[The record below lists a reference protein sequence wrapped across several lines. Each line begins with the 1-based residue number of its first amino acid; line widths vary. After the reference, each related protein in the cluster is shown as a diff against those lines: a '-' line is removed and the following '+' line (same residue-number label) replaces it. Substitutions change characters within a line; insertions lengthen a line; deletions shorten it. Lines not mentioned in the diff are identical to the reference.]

1 MKKILIAAAALSAAG
16 TAWANTEELPSVVLT
31 GGLAGGTLSS
41 GNSALTWDTDT
52 YGDAFNNWEVSFNV
66 ELKQTPGSSDPFLST
81 SRRGNASTGWTFAVT
96 NDGKVQWKDGL
107 TVKTTS
113 GSSWASVGGGSVK
126 ITLSYDGAL
135 LTATKDGG
143 EKLTFSAD
151 SAVLTSG
158 QSSFWTN
165 GGKETFSGISLK
177 GQNVIPE
184 PSAFGLLAGIGALAL
199 VASRRRRR

>member
-16 TAWANTEELPSVVLT
+16 TAFAETGLPDVTLT
-31 GGLAGGTLSS
+31 GTLAGGSLSS
-41 GNSALTWDTDT
+41 SNSALTWDTET

-66 ELKQTPGSSDPFLST
+66 ELKQTPGASDPFLST

-96 NDGKVQWKDGL
+96 NDGKVQWKGGL

-126 ITLSYDGAL
+126 ITLSYDGSL
-135 LTATKDGG
+135 LTATNDGG

>member
-16 TAWANTEELPSVVLT
+16 TAWAETGLPDITLT
-31 GGLAGGTLSS
+31 GTLAGGSLSAR
-41 GNSALTWDTDT
+41 NSALTWDTDT

-66 ELKQTPGSSDPFLST
+66 ELKQTPGASDPFLST
-81 SRRGNASTGWTFAVT
+81 SRNGNASTGWTFAVT

-113 GSSWASVGGGSVK
+113 DSSWASVGGGSVK
-126 ITLSYDGAL
+126 ITLSYDGSL

-143 EKLTFSAD
+143 ERLTFSAD

-177 GQNVIPE
+177 GQNVVPE

>member
-16 TAWANTEELPSVVLT
+16 TAFAETGLPDVTLT
-31 GGLAGGTLSS
+31 GTLAGGTLSS
-41 GNSALTWDTDT
+41 SNSALTWDTET

-66 ELKQTPGSSDPFLST
+66 ELKRTPGASDPFLST
-81 SRRGNASTGWTFAVT
+81 SRRGSASTGWTFAVT

-113 GSSWASVGGGSVK
+113 ASSWASVGGGSVK
-126 ITLSYDGAL
+126 ITLSYDGSL

-143 EKLTFSAD
+143 ERLTFSAD

-177 GQNVIPE
+177 GQNVVPE

>member
-16 TAWANTEELPSVVLT
+16 TAWAETGLPDITLT
-31 GGLAGGTLSS
+31 GTLAGGSLSS
-41 GNSALTWDTDT
+41 RNSALTWDTET

-66 ELKQTPGSSDPFLST
+66 ELKQTPGASDPFLST
-81 SRRGNASTGWTFAVT
+81 SRSGNASTGWTFAVT
-96 NDGKVQWKDGL
+96 SDGKVQWKDGL

-113 GSSWASVGGGSVK
+113 ASSWASVGGGSVK
-126 ITLSYDGAL
+126 ITLSYDGSL